1 MSSKRP
7 IKAFYV
13 SKKKPTSNSSR
24 TSNSNIIP
32 HKTHSSPVVP
42 SFAVIDEIRSPDPP
56 SYSPFGRISQISNFS
71 QRENT
76 WNSSKKKSSD
86 DSSLSENGIED
97 EEENFKTCI
106 FIIIGLLV
114 AACLIAVV
122 ALLTVM
128 VVNKSKGNIR
138 LTFV

>member
-1 MSSKRP
+1 MSNKRP

-13 SKKKPTSNSSR
+13 SKKKP

-97 EEENFKTCI
+97 EEHNEEENFKTCI